1 MKKLL
6 SIFSIAVMLIAFSSC
21 ENEEGHGYE
30 IADNIQIVSN
40 NISFDAKAQSG
51 TVEVIAPGA
60 VTVKCDA
67 PWVTTSVDGGIIN
80 VAVTQNNSLEGRNA
94 VLTIMSGSEKKTI
107 TVAQRGYVFDLDFGG
122 ATDLKLND
130 KAFSKAYPCKSTLDL
145 EISTSASWLTAV
157 YADGKLT
164 ISAEE
169 NNTGN
174 PRKGYIIYSFGPG
187 TEEQTISVMQC
198 EVSDMYGDYYFAF
211 YDGSTGALQF
221 FSSSI
226 TTTSALDGSEGLF
239 LVFKISSTSTM
250 TLPLGWDDTNKK
262 FNITNAQY
270 LGMFG
275 TYYVHNIVWDETEG
289 KINYGVYNF
298 QDAAVDV
305 DDDGIV
311 FANIEDNGTWGTY
324 TASSMGLY
332 GFSGT
337 PASSANR
344 KSTLKRMVYPFLQKK
359 EVAAAASTSAVSR
372 DGKRMR
378 QTFVNEA
385 DMVTND
391 VNLKW

>member
-80 VAVTQNNSLEGRNA
+80 VTVTQNNSLEGRNA

-130 KAFSKAYPCKSTLDL
+130 KAFSKADPCKSTLDL

-169 NNTGN
+169 NTTGN

-344 KSTLKRMVYPFLQKK
+344 KVTLKRMVYPFLQKK

>member
-6 SIFSIAVMLIAFSSC
+6 SIFSIAVMLFAFSSC

-40 NISFDAKAQSG
+40 NISFDANAQSG

-67 PWVTTSVDGGIIN
+67 PWVTTSVDGSIIN
-80 VAVTQNNSLEGRNA
+80 VTVTRNLSLEGRNA
-94 VLTIMSGSEKKTI
+94 VLTIMSGNEKKNI

-122 ATDLKLND
+122 ATELKLGD
-130 KAFSKAYPCKSTLDL
+130 AAFSKAYPCKSTLDL

-157 YADGKLT
+157 YSDGKLT

-187 TEEQTISVMQC
+187 SEEQTVSVMQC
-198 EVSDMYGDYYFAF
+198 EKSDMYGDYYFAF
-211 YDGSTGALQF
+211 NDGSTGALQYF
-221 FSSSI
+221 PSTI
-226 TTTSALDGSEGLF
+226 TGVNSDGEAGLF
-239 LVFKISSTSTM
+239 LQFSISSTAVM
-250 TLPLGWDDTNKK
+250 TLPLGWDDTNKVI
-262 FNITNAQY
+262 NITNAQF
-270 LGMFG
+270 LGMYS

-289 KINYGVYNF
+289 YINYGVYNF

-305 DDDGIV
+305 LDDGTVYAEIV
-311 FANIEDNGTWGTY
+311 DNGTWGSN
-324 TASSMGLY
+324 TASSMMLY
-332 GFSGT
+332 AFSGT
-337 PASSANR
+337 PAEKDNKVGSLA
-344 KSTLKRMVYPFLQKK
+344 RMVYPFLQKMQV
-359 EVAAAASTSAVSR
+359 EAAASPKAVSR

-378 QTFVNEA
+378 QATISEA
-385 DMVTND
+385 DLVTYD
-391 VNLKW
+391 PNLKW

>member
-169 NNTGN
+169 NTTGN

-332 GFSGT
+332 GFSGA

-344 KSTLKRMVYPFLQKK
+344 KVTLKRMVYPFLQKK

>member
-1 MKKLL
+1 MKKIL

-157 YADGKLT
+157 FADGKLT

-169 NNTGN
+169 NTTGN

-239 LVFKISSTSTM
+239 LVFNISSTATM
-250 TLPLGWDDTNKK
+250 TLPLGWDDTNKM
-262 FNITNAQY
+262 FNINNAQY

-275 TYYVHNIVWDETEG
+275 TYYMHNVVWEETSG
-289 KINYGVYNF
+289 YINYGVYHF

-305 DDDGIV
+305 LDDGTVYAEIV
-311 FANIEDNGTWGTY
+311 DNGTWGSHI
-324 TASSMGLY
+324 ASSMMLY
-332 GFSGT
+332 AFSGT
-337 PASSANR
+337 PAEKDN
-344 KSTLKRMVYPFLQKK
+344 KVGYLKRMVYPFLQKK

>member
-40 NISFDAKAQSG
+40 NISFDANAQSG

-67 PWVTTSVDGGIIN
+67 PWVTTSVDGSLIN
-80 VAVTQNNSLEGRNA
+80 VTVTRNLSLEGRNA
-94 VLTIMSGSEKKTI
+94 VLTIMSGNEKKNI

-122 ATDLKLND
+122 ATELKLGD
-130 KAFSKAYPCKSTLDL
+130 AAFSKAYPCKSTLDL

-157 YADGKLT
+157 YSDGKLT

-187 TEEQTISVMQC
+187 TEEQTVTVMQC
-198 EVSDMYGDYYFAF
+198 EKSDMYGDYYFAF
-211 YDGSTGALQF
+211 NDGSTGALQYF
-221 FSSSI
+221 PSTI
-226 TTTSALDGSEGLF
+226 TGVNSDGEAGLF
-239 LVFKISSTSTM
+239 LQFNISSTAVM
-250 TLPLGWDDTNKK
+250 TLPLGWDDTNKVI
-262 FNITNAQY
+262 NITNAQFM
-270 LGMFG
+270 GMYG
-275 TYYVHNIVWDETEG
+275 STYYMHNIVWDETTG
-289 KINYGVYNF
+289 YINYGVYNF

-305 DDDGIV
+305 LDDGTVYAEIV
-311 FANIEDNGTWGTY
+311 DNGTWGSN
-324 TASSMGLY
+324 TASSMMLY
-332 GFSGT
+332 AFSGT
-337 PASSANR
+337 PAEKENKVGSLA
-344 KSTLKRMVYPFLQKK
+344 RMVYPFLQKMQV
-359 EVAAAASTSAVSR
+359 EAAASPMAVSR

-378 QTFVNEA
+378 QATISEA
-385 DMVTND
+385 DLVTYD
-391 VNLKW
+391 PILKW

>member
-1 MKKLL
+1 
-6 SIFSIAVMLIAFSSC
+6 MLIAFSSC

-107 TVAQRGYVFDLDFGG
+107 TVAQRGYVFDIDFGG
-122 ATDLKLND
+122 STDLKLND

-169 NNTGN
+169 NTTGN

-211 YDGSTGALQF
+211 NDGDTGALQYF
-221 FSSSI
+221 PSTI
-226 TTTSALDGSEGLF
+226 TGVNSDGEAGLF
-239 LVFKISSTSTM
+239 LQFSISSTAVM
-250 TLPLGWDDTNKK
+250 TLPLGWDDTNKVI
-262 FNITNAQY
+262 NITNAQFM
-270 LGMFG
+270 GMYG
-275 TYYVHNIVWDETEG
+275 STYYMHNIVWDETTG
-289 KINYGVYNF
+289 YINYGVYNF

-305 DDDGIV
+305 LDDGTVYAEIV
-311 FANIEDNGTWGTY
+311 DNGTWGSN
-324 TASSMGLY
+324 TASSMMLY
-332 GFSGT
+332 AFSGT
-337 PASSANR
+337 PAEKENKVGSLA
-344 KSTLKRMVYPFLQKK
+344 RMVYPFLQKMQV
-359 EVAAAASTSAVSR
+359 EAAASPMAVSR

-378 QTFVNEA
+378 QATISEA
-385 DMVTND
+385 DLVTYD
-391 VNLKW
+391 PNLKW

>member
-169 NNTGN
+169 NTTGN
-174 PRKGYIIYSFGPG
+174 PRKGYIVYSFGPG

-332 GFSGT
+332 VFSGT

-391 VNLKW
+391 VNLK

>member
-40 NISFDAKAQSG
+40 NISFDANAQSG

-67 PWVTTSVDGGIIN
+67 PWVTTSVDGSIIS

-107 TVAQRGYVFDLDFGG
+107 TVAQRGYVFDIDFGG
-122 ATDLKLND
+122 ATDLKLGD
-130 KAFSKAYPCKSTLDL
+130 AAFTKAYPCKSTLDL
-145 EISTSASWLTAV
+145 VITTSASWLTAV

-169 NNTGN
+169 NTTGN

-289 KINYGVYNF
+289 YINYGVYNF

-344 KSTLKRMVYPFLQKK
+344 KVTLKRMVYPFLQKK

>member
-107 TVAQRGYVFDLDFGG
+107 TVAQRGYVFDIDFGG
-122 ATDLKLND
+122 STDLKLGD
-130 KAFSKAYPCKSTLDL
+130 AAFTKAYPCKSTLDL
-145 EISTSASWLTAV
+145 KISTSASWITAV

-169 NNTGN
+169 NTTGN

-198 EVSDMYGDYYFAF
+198 EASDMYGDYYFAF

-344 KSTLKRMVYPFLQKK
+344 KVTLKRMVYPFLQKK

-391 VNLKW
+391 PNLKW

>member
-1 MKKLL
+1 MKKIL
-6 SIFSIAVMLIAFSSC
+6 SIFSIAVMLVAFSSC

-67 PWVTTSVDGGIIN
+67 PWVTTNVDGGIIN

-107 TVAQRGYVFDLDFGG
+107 TVAQRGYVFDLDLGG
-122 ATDLKLND
+122 ATDLKLGD
-130 KAFSKAYPCKSTLDL
+130 AAFTKAYPCKSTLNL

-169 NNTGN
+169 NTTGN

-211 YDGSTGALQF
+211 YDGGTGALQF

-250 TLPLGWDDTNKK
+250 TLPLGWDDTNKM
-262 FNITNAQY
+262 FNINNAQY
-270 LGMFG
+270 MGKYGSYFM
-275 TYYVHNIVWDETEG
+275 HNIVWDETEG
-289 KINYGVYNF
+289 YINYGVYHF

-305 DDDGIV
+305 YEDGTV
-311 FANIEDNGTWGTY
+311 FADIVDNGTWGTY
-324 TASSMGLY
+324 TASSMMLY
-332 GFSGT
+332 AFSGT
-337 PASSANR
+337 PAA
-344 KSTLKRMVYPFLQKK
+344 STNKVGYLKRMVYPFLQKM

-378 QTFVNEA
+378 QAFVSEA

-391 VNLKW
+391 PNLKW

>member
-6 SIFSIAVMLIAFSSC
+6 SIFSIAVMLFAFSSC

-107 TVAQRGYVFDLDFGG
+107 TVAQRGYVFDIDFGG
-122 ATDLKLND
+122 STDLKLGD
-130 KAFSKAYPCKSTLDL
+130 AAFSKAYPCKSTLDL
-145 EISTSASWLTAV
+145 VITTSASWLTAV

-169 NNTGN
+169 NTTGN

-262 FNITNAQY
+262 VNIADAQ
-270 LGMFG
+270 
-275 TYYVHNIVWDETEG
+275 
-289 KINYGVYNF
+289 
-298 QDAAVDV
+298 
-305 DDDGIV
+305 
-311 FANIEDNGTWGTY
+311 
-324 TASSMGLY
+324 
-332 GFSGT
+332 
-337 PASSANR
+337 
-344 KSTLKRMVYPFLQKK
+344 
-359 EVAAAASTSAVSR
+359 
-372 DGKRMR
+372 
-378 QTFVNEA
+378 
-385 DMVTND
+385 
-391 VNLKW
+391 

>member
-1 MKKLL
+1 MKKIL

-67 PWVTTSVDGGIIN
+67 PWVTTNVDGGIIN

-107 TVAQRGYVFDLDFGG
+107 TVAQRGYVFDIDFGG
-122 ATDLKLND
+122 ATDLKLGD
-130 KAFSKAYPCKSTLDL
+130 AAFTKAYPCKSTLDL
-145 EISTSASWLTAV
+145 VITTSASWLTAV
-157 YADGKLT
+157 YTDGKLT

-169 NNTGN
+169 NTTGN

-187 TEEQTISVMQC
+187 TEEQTVTVMQC
-198 EVSDMYGDYYFAF
+198 EKSDMYGDYYFAF
-211 YDGSTGALQF
+211 YDGSTGALQYF
-221 FSSSI
+221 PSTI
-226 TTTSALDGSEGLF
+226 TGVNSDGEAGLF
-239 LVFKISSTSTM
+239 LQFNISSTDVM
-250 TLPLGWDDTNKK
+250 TLPLGWDDTNKM
-262 FNITNAQY
+262 FNINNAQY

-275 TYYVHNIVWDETEG
+275 TYYMHNIVWEETSG
-289 KINYGVYNF
+289 YINYGVYNF
-298 QDAAVDV
+298 QVAAVDV
-305 DDDGIV
+305 LDDGTVYAEIV
-311 FANIEDNGTWGTY
+311 DNGTWGSHI
-324 TASSMGLY
+324 ASSMMLY
-332 GFSGT
+332 AFSGT
-337 PASSANR
+337 PAEKDNKVGPLA
-344 KSTLKRMVYPFLQKK
+344 RMVYPFLQKMQV
-359 EVAAAASTSAVSR
+359 EAAASPKAVSR

>member
-107 TVAQRGYVFDLDFGG
+107 TVAQRGYVFDIDFGG
-122 ATDLKLND
+122 STDLKLGD
-130 KAFSKAYPCKSTLDL
+130 AAFTKAYPCKSTLDL
-145 EISTSASWLTAV
+145 VITTAASWLTAV

-169 NNTGN
+169 NTTGN

-226 TTTSALDGSEGLF
+226 TTTSGLDGSEGLF

-391 VNLKW
+391 PNLKW

>member
-67 PWVTTSVDGGIIN
+67 PWVTTSVDGSIIN
-80 VAVTQNNSLEGRNA
+80 VTVTQNNSLEGRNA

-169 NNTGN
+169 NTTGN

-391 VNLKW
+391 VNLK